1 MLALLSLL
9 ACAGADC
16 TTESGATHASGEIW
30 TCDDGCNT
38 CSCEDGV
45 IASTLMACADTTCTA
60 PDGST
65 QPVGATFS
73 CDDGCN
79 TCECTDDGTVAPI
92 TERDCS

>member
-1 MLALLSLL
+1 M
-9 ACAGADC
+9 
-16 TTESGATHASGEIW
+16 
-30 TCDDGCNT
+30 
-38 CSCEDGV
+38 
-45 IASTLMACADTTCTA
+45 IASTLMACEDTTCTA

-79 TCECTDDGTVAPI
+79 TCECMEDGSVAPI